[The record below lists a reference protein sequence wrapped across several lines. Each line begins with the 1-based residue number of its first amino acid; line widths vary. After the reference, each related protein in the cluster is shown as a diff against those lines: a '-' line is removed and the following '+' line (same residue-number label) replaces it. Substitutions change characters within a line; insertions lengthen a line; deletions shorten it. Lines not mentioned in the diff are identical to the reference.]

1 MNRMNE
7 SKDEEQSEKKEQEKR
22 LFRAFL
28 REDKAIIEDED
39 GISEFF
45 DVSYIGTKDKDG
57 ENEILVLEPIEI
69 LLLHERDRIYIL
81 KDESDD
87 SIDEKNLL
95 SFEDLLTYFSRQD
108 TGLWQKYV
116 VYNDLRK
123 RGYFV
128 RAGYGEGFE
137 FRVFKRGADFTKEP
151 AKYLIYPI
159 FEGTP
164 INLNE
169 LDKITQTSISSRKD
183 LVIAAVDRLSKP
195 IYYLVKKYTPE
206 EI

>member
-1 MNRMNE
+1 MNKNN
-7 SKDEEQSEKKEQEKR
+7 DEEQSKENEQEKR

-28 REDKAIIEDED
+28 RDDKAIIEDQD
-39 GISEFF
+39 GINEFF
-45 DVSYIGTKDKDG
+45 DNSYLGNKETDDKKD
-57 ENEILVLEPIEI
+57 ILILEPIEV
-69 LLLHERDRIYIL
+69 LLLHERDRIYIA
-81 KDESDD
+81 KDD
-87 SIDEKNLL
+87 STEENDLL
-95 SFEDLLTYFSRQD
+95 SFEDLLIYFSKWNKN
-108 TGLWQKYV
+108 LWQKYV

-137 FRVFKRGADFTKEP
+137 FRVYKRGADFTTEP

-169 LDKITQTSISSRKD
+169 LDKITQTSISSRKE

-195 IYYLVKKYTPE
+195 IYYLVKKIALE
-206 EI
+206 KIDI

>member
-1 MNRMNE
+1 MNKNN
-7 SKDEEQSEKKEQEKR
+7 DEEQSKENEQEKR

-28 REDKAIIEDED
+28 RDDKAIIEDQD
-39 GISEFF
+39 GINEFF
-45 DVSYIGTKDKDG
+45 DNSYLGNKETDDEKD
-57 ENEILVLEPIEI
+57 ILILEPIEV
-69 LLLHERDRIYIL
+69 LLLHERDRIYIV
-81 KDESDD
+81 KDD
-87 SIDEKNLL
+87 STEEKDLL
-95 SFEDLLTYFSRQD
+95 SFEDLLIYFSKWNKN
-108 TGLWQKYV
+108 LWQKYV

-137 FRVFKRGADFTKEP
+137 FRVYKRGADFATEP

-169 LDKITQTSISSRKD
+169 LDKITQTSISSRKE

-195 IYYLVKKYTPE
+195 IYYLVKKIALE
-206 EI
+206 KIDI

>member
-1 MNRMNE
+1 MNIMNE
-7 SKDEEQSEKKEQEKR
+7 KKDGEQSEEKEQEKL

-28 REDKAIIEDED
+28 RDDKAIIEDQD
-39 GISEFF
+39 GINEFF
-45 DVSYIGTKDKDG
+45 DNSYIGNKEKDDEKD
-57 ENEILVLEPIEI
+57 ILTLEPIEI
-69 LLLHERDRIYIL
+69 LLLHERNRIYIV
-81 KDESDD
+81 KDD
-87 SIDEKNLL
+87 STKENDLL
-95 SFEDLLTYFSRQD
+95 SFEDLLIYFSKWYKN
-108 TGLWQKYV
+108 LWQKYV

-128 RAGYGEGFE
+128 RGGYGEGFE
-137 FRVFKRGADFTKEP
+137 FRVYKRGADFTTEP

-169 LDKITQTSISSRKD
+169 LDKITQTSISSRKE

-195 IYYLVKKYTPE
+195 IYYLVKKIALE
-206 EI
+206 KIDI

>member
-1 MNRMNE
+1 MNKNN
-7 SKDEEQSEKKEQEKR
+7 DEEQSKENEQEKR

-28 REDKAIIEDED
+28 RDDKAIIEDQD
-39 GISEFF
+39 GINEFF
-45 DVSYIGTKDKDG
+45 DNSYLGNKETDDEKD
-57 ENEILVLEPIEI
+57 ILILEPIEV
-69 LLLHERDRIYIL
+69 LLLHERDRIYIA
-81 KDESDD
+81 KDD
-87 SIDEKNLL
+87 STEENDLL
-95 SFEDLLTYFSRQD
+95 SFEDLLIYFSKWNKN
-108 TGLWQKYV
+108 LWQKYV

-137 FRVFKRGADFTKEP
+137 FRVYKRGADFTTEP

-169 LDKITQTSISSRKD
+169 LDKITQTSISSRKE

-195 IYYLVKKYTPE
+195 IYYLVKKIALE
-206 EI
+206 KIDI

>member
-1 MNRMNE
+1 MNKNN
-7 SKDEEQSEKKEQEKR
+7 DEEQIKENEQEKR

-28 REDKAIIEDED
+28 RDDKAIIEDHD
-39 GISEFF
+39 GINEFF
-45 DVSYIGTKDKDG
+45 DNSYLGNKETDDEKD
-57 ENEILVLEPIEI
+57 ILILEPIEV
-69 LLLHERDRIYIL
+69 LLLHERDRIYIA
-81 KDESDD
+81 KDD
-87 SIDEKNLL
+87 STEENDLL
-95 SFEDLLTYFSRQD
+95 SFEDLLIYFSKWNKN
-108 TGLWQKYV
+108 LWQKYV

-137 FRVFKRGADFTKEP
+137 FRVYKRGADFTTEP

-169 LDKITQTSISSRKD
+169 LDKITQTSISSRKE

-195 IYYLVKKYTPE
+195 IYYLVKKIALE
-206 EI
+206 KIDI

>member
-7 SKDEEQSEKKEQEKR
+7 SKDVEKSEKKEQEKR
-22 LFRAFL
+22 VIQAFL
-28 REDKAIIEDED
+28 KDDKLIVEDLD

-45 DVSYIGTKDKDG
+45 DTSYIGTKEIDGGKD
-57 ENEILVLEPIEI
+57 ILLLEPIEA
-69 LLLHERDRIYIL
+69 LLLHERNRIFIL
-81 KDESDD
+81 KDESNE
-87 SIDEKNLL
+87 SLDEKNLL
-95 SFEDLLTYFSRQD
+95 SFEDLLIYFSKQD
-108 TGLWQKYV
+108 KGLWQKYV

-137 FRVFKRGADFTKEP
+137 FRVYKRGADFTKEP

-159 FEGTP
+159 YEGTP

-169 LDKITQTSISSRKD
+169 LDKITQTSISSRKE
-183 LVIAAVDRLSKP
+183 LVVATVDRLSKP

-206 EI
+206 

>member
-1 MNRMNE
+1 MNKNN
-7 SKDEEQSEKKEQEKR
+7 DEEQSKENEQEKR

-28 REDKAIIEDED
+28 RDDKAIIEDQD
-39 GISEFF
+39 GINELY
-45 DVSYIGTKDKDG
+45 DNSYLGNKETDDEKD
-57 ENEILVLEPIEI
+57 ILILEPIEV
-69 LLLHERDRIYIL
+69 LLLHERDRIYIA
-81 KDESDD
+81 KDD
-87 SIDEKNLL
+87 STEENDLL
-95 SFEDLLTYFSRQD
+95 SFEDLLIYFSKWNKN
-108 TGLWQKYV
+108 LWQKYV

-137 FRVFKRGADFTKEP
+137 FRVYKRGADFTTEP

-169 LDKITQTSISSRKD
+169 LDKITQTSISSRKE

-195 IYYLVKKYTPE
+195 IYYLVKKIALE
-206 EI
+206 KIDI

>member
-1 MNRMNE
+1 MNE
-7 SKDEEQSEKKEQEKR
+7 LKDREHSEKKEQEKR
-22 LFRAFL
+22 IIQVFL
-28 REDKAIIEDED
+28 REDKAVVEDPD

-45 DVSYIGTKDKDG
+45 DTSYIGTKEKEGDKDKL
-57 ENEILVLEPIEI
+57 ILDPIEA
-69 LLLHERDRIYIL
+69 LLLHERHRIFII
-81 KDESDD
+81 KDESIE
-87 SIDEKNLL
+87 STDEKNLL
-95 SFEDLLTYFSRQD
+95 SFEELLIYFSKWHKN
-108 TGLWQKYV
+108 LWQRYV

-137 FRVFKRGADFTKEP
+137 FRVYKRGADFENEA

-169 LDKITQTSISSRKD
+169 LDKITRTSISSRKD
-183 LVIAAVDRLSKP
+183 LVVAAVDRLSKP
-195 IYYLVKKYTPE
+195 IYYSVKKFSPE
-206 EI
+206 EINK